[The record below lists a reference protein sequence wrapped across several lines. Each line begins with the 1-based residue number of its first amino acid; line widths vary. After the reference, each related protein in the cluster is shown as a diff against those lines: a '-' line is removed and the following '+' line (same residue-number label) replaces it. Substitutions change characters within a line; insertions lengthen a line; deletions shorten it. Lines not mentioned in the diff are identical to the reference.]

1 MAYNY
6 DYGGDVGVMRPGGS
20 RRSRAFD
27 VSSRGSAYHEPK
39 STSVEANKYSSYSSY
54 NADSNRLNRSIS
66 GSKQYTYKL
75 DKIDNKLAGH
85 NNALMSFYKEK
96 SNTRLNTA
104 ERTNDSSGLKRN
116 IENYGLPPPVPK
128 YKVPIQNNEVS
139 KQFVKSPKYI
149 EPIPDSRRS
158 SRGQMTYSRALKN
171 SGDNL
176 MQTSASRGNKNSHLD
191 VIYEDPG
198 NNDYLDPKQKE
209 ILEKYYLKS
218 RRNLRPSQRKLRTPL
233 MTPDN
238 NIQFVDNGS
247 LIKNPKPT
255 RTPPPPMWGEESE
268 IDETAGEP
276 FYDINNDPA
285 RNSKTLMHLDSSRT
299 RRKQFLKSKL
309 EENGIEDPDTET
321 IIIQSKRQPGS
332 KLKKKIVYV
341 YDSDS
346 DEDIPKPQDRL
357 SSKHNLLSH
366 GIRTSQNNSF
376 LNSKGA
382 SRTPYEDLGE
392 SKRANKHNKSSDI
405 HSSRAYREMPQR

>member
-1 MAYNY
+1 MQKSAI
-6 DYGGDVGVMRPGGS
+6 
-20 RRSRAFD
+20 
-27 VSSRGSAYHEPK
+27 RG
-39 STSVEANKYSSYSSY
+39 
-54 NADSNRLNRSIS
+54 I
-66 GSKQYTYKL
+66 
-75 DKIDNKLAGH
+75 
-85 NNALMSFYKEK
+85 
-96 SNTRLNTA
+96 
-104 ERTNDSSGLKRN
+104 
-116 IENYGLPPPVPK
+116 
-128 YKVPIQNNEVS
+128 
-139 KQFVKSPKYI
+139 
-149 EPIPDSRRS
+149 
-158 SRGQMTYSRALKN
+158 
-171 SGDNL
+171 
-176 MQTSASRGNKNSHLD
+176 KNSHLD
-191 VIYEDPG
+191 VIYENPG
-198 NNDYLDPKQKE
+198 SNDDLDPKQKE

-218 RRNLRPSQRKLRTPL
+218 RRNLRPSQRKMRTPL

-309 EENGIEDPDTET
+309 EENGVEDPDTET
-321 IIIQSKRQPGS
+321 IIIQSKREPGS
-332 KLKKKIVYV
+332 KLKKKIIYV

-357 SSKHNLLSH
+357 SSKQNLLSH

-382 SRTPYEDLGE
+382 SRAPYEDMAY
-392 SKRANKHNKSSDI
+392 SKGANKHNKSSDM
-405 HSSRAYREMPQR
+405 HSSRKYQNVPQR